1 MLMKNL
7 FKQYDIHLNK
17 KQETLFE
24 KFLEIFQE
32 KNAQINLSAIR
43 EKEAIIEKHFID
55 SLILTKYI
63 TLSWKIADLGTGG
76 WFPWI
81 PLSIFYQ
88 DNKNISF
95 ELIDSVR
102 KKIEACNFFIEKL
115 GLKNIEAYWIQA
127 EEKAKQLKETE
138 KYDFIVSRAVAYF
151 PKLLTFTLPLLKS
164 GWTFIAYKTDNFE
177 EIQEGEKVLKKY
189 NAKIEKIE
197 KYNLWW
203 QERSLIFV
211 KKY

>member
-1 MLMKNL
+1 MQNIFKN
-7 FKQYDIHLNK
+7 YDIQLNK
-17 KQETLFE
+17 KQEELFK
-24 KFLEIFQE
+24 KFLLLFQE

-63 TLSWKIADLGTGG
+63 PLRWKAADLGTWG
-76 WFPWI
+76 WFPGI

-88 DNKNISF
+88 DNEYISF

-115 GLKNIEAYWIQA
+115 GLKNIEAYWIRA
-127 EEKAKQLKETE
+127 EEKAKQLKKTE

-151 PKLLTFTLPLLKS
+151 PKLLTFTLPLIKS

-189 NAKIEKIE
+189 SAKIEKIE

>member
-1 MLMKNL
+1 MQNIFKN
-7 FKQYDIHLNK
+7 YDIQLNK
-17 KQETLFE
+17 KQEELFK
-24 KFLEIFQE
+24 KFLLLFQE

-63 TLSWKIADLGTGG
+63 TLSWKIADLGTWG

-88 DNKNISF
+88 DNEYISF

-115 GLKNIEAYWIQA
+115 GLKNIEAYWIRA

-138 KYDFIVSRAVAYF
+138 KYDFIASRAVAYF
-151 PKLLTFTLPLLKS
+151 PKLLTFALPLLKS

-189 NAKIEKIE
+189 SAKIEKIE